1 MDTRGLCLQGTKA
14 PIWRWSELIC
24 KCTDHVAGNVYELLA
39 CAACCCGVGGGALA
53 ALDAPV
59 SMDARTV
66 ASQYNDNKVRCGGN
80 YISSGVSVAVLIAGG
95 CASARAM
102 HLGHVQSR
110 AFTATCG
117 SPHSFSSA
125 QDGQ

>member
-1 MDTRGLCLQGTKA
+1 MQRLLRRRGRRLSTTHTTTDTPTLLLVRGYT
-14 PIWRWSELIC
+14 SELI
-24 KCTDHVAGNVYELLA
+24 A
-39 CAACCCGVGGGALA
+39 CAGCGCATGGGGALA

-59 SMDARTV
+59 WMGARTV
-66 ASQYNDNKVRCGGN
+66 ALQYNDNKFRYGGN
-80 YISSGVSVAVLIAGG
+80 YISSGVIVAVLIAGG

-102 HLGHVQSR
+102 HPVHVQSR